1 MFEVFTT
8 SLAFIV
14 ATLLLLGGIQIGV
27 AIGIG
32 GLLTLLLN
40 EGPASLKA
48 IGFIAWGSLNNSTLS
63 ALPLFILMAEVMLR
77 SGVSDSFYDGMARL
91 IRRIPG
97 GLLQTNIMA
106 SAIFSAVSG
115 SSVATA
121 AAIGSVAIPRQKADG
136 YDHAMLAG
144 SVCAGGTLGNLI
156 PPSIVMIIYAT
167 FSELSVAKLFIA
179 GVIPGI
185 VLTLMFMA
193 YIAVRCIIDPKL
205 APPMPPAEKGSVW
218 KGLKEV
224 GPMLGLMVIILGS
237 IYFGIATPTEAAAV
251 GALLS
256 VVIAFLVG
264 RPPFKAYVDAFM
276 NTVVISAAILFI
288 ALGTFIFNYAV
299 QTTGVT
305 TALTKWVI
313 SLDLNVNVFLISL
326 YVFYILLGT
335 VVEAIG
341 MIVLTVPLLLP
352 ILTAYKVDLVWFGVI
367 LVVVVELALISPP
380 VGMILF
386 VVDHMMK
393 EGAGPVLKGVTPYF
407 YIFAIF
413 LLLLLIFPE
422 LATWLPTKM

>member
-179 GVIPGI
+179 GIIPGI

-193 YIAVRCIIDPKL
+193 YIAMRCIIDPKL

-393 EGAGPVLKGVTPYF
+393 EGAGPVLNGVTPYF
-407 YIFAIF
+407 YVFAIF

>member
-1 MFEVFTT
+1 
-8 SLAFIV
+8 
-14 ATLLLLGGIQIGV
+14 
-27 AIGIG
+27 
-32 GLLTLLLN
+32 
-40 EGPASLKA
+40 
-48 IGFIAWGSLNNSTLS
+48 
-63 ALPLFILMAEVMLR
+63 
-77 SGVSDSFYDGMARL
+77 
-91 IRRIPG
+91 
-97 GLLQTNIMA
+97 
-106 SAIFSAVSG
+106 
-115 SSVATA
+115 
-121 AAIGSVAIPRQKADG
+121 
-136 YDHAMLAG
+136 
-144 SVCAGGTLGNLI
+144 
-156 PPSIVMIIYAT
+156 
-167 FSELSVAKLFIA
+167 
-179 GVIPGI
+179 
-185 VLTLMFMA
+185 
-193 YIAVRCIIDPKL
+193 
-205 APPMPPAEKGSVW
+205 
-218 KGLKEV
+218 
-224 GPMLGLMVIILGS
+224 
-237 IYFGIATPTEAAAV
+237 
-251 GALLS
+251 
-256 VVIAFLVG
+256 
-264 RPPFKAYVDAFM
+264 M

-305 TALTKWVI
+305 TALTRWVI

-407 YIFAIF
+407 YVFAIF

>member
-121 AAIGSVAIPRQKADG
+121 AAIGSVAIPRQKTDG

-193 YIAVRCIIDPKL
+193 YIAMRCIIDPKL

-218 KGLKEV
+218 KGLE
-224 GPMLGLMVIILGS
+224 GGRPDARADGHHSRQHLFRHRHADRSRGGRR
-237 IYFGIATPTEAAAV
+237 AARR
-251 GALLS
+251 GDRLP
-256 VVIAFLVG
+256 G
-264 RPPFKAYVDAFM
+264 RPP
-276 NTVVISAAILFI
+276 
-288 ALGTFIFNYAV
+288 AV
-299 QTTGVT
+299 QG
-305 TALTKWVI
+305 LCRR
-313 SLDLNVNVFLISL
+313 LHEHRGDQRRH
-326 YVFYILLGT
+326 
-335 VVEAIG
+335 
-341 MIVLTVPLLLP
+341 
-352 ILTAYKVDLVWFGVI
+352 
-367 LVVVVELALISPP
+367 P
-380 VGMILF
+380 VHRARHVHLQLRGP
-386 VVDHMMK
+386 DHGRHHRADQM
-393 EGAGPVLKGVTPYF
+393 GHHASTS
-407 YIFAIF
+407 
-413 LLLLLIFPE
+413 
-422 LATWLPTKM
+422 TSTSS